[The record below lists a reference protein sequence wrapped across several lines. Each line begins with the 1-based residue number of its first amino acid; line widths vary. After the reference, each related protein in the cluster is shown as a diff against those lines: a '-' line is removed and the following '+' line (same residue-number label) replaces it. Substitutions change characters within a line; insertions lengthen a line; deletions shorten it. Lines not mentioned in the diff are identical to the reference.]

1 MGASRE
7 EMVRFHNLPISL
19 FKIMKVIIIGASI
32 SGLHTATLLAKQ
44 GVDVEVYDRMDALG
58 SPSRTLIVTGKINE
72 VLDPVPEEMVLNRV
86 KHLEIFSKSRS
97 ARLELSCPDLIVER
111 SRFVEWFA
119 RRAEEAGVK
128 MILGHRFEG
137 FAQFGKKVAV
147 TLRNLETNEAKQI
160 STDILV
166 GADGVHSAVSQAA
179 SRNGHPVSALVQAR
193 VALPESGEGDTYRV
207 WFDTDRTNYFYWL
220 IPESDRVAVVGLIAE
235 DVPQAKAR
243 LIEFLRDK
251 ELEAIEFQSSIVP
264 MHQFGNA
271 NGTLDPNRN
280 IFAVGDAA
288 AQVKV
293 TTVGGVVPGLYGAKA
308 LAQAILNGRNYRK
321 ELGGLKMELHLHL
334 LVRHVLNRFS
344 DQDYDELIGMLDG
357 GLKEILEEW
366 TRDELTQC
374 FLRMIWAEPRLITL
388 GAKVFL
394 RSLL

>member
-1 MGASRE
+1 
-7 EMVRFHNLPISL
+7 
-19 FKIMKVIIIGASI
+19 MKVIIIGASI
-32 SGLHTATLLAKQ
+32 SGLYTATLLAKQ
-44 GVDVEVYDRMDALG
+44 GVDVEVYDRMNALG
-58 SPSRTLIVTGKINE
+58 GPSRTLIVTGKINE
-72 VLDPVPEEMVLNRV
+72 VLDSVPEEMVLNKV
-86 KHLEIFSKSRS
+86 KYLELFSKSRS

-111 SRFVEWFA
+111 RRFVEFVS
-119 RRAEEAGVK
+119 RMAEEAGVR

-137 FAQFGKKVAV
+137 FAQFGKKVVV

-166 GADGVHSAVSQAA
+166 GADGVSSAVSQAA

-193 VALPESGEGDTYRV
+193 VALPESGEAGTYRV
-207 WFDTDRTNYFYWL
+207 WFDTNQTKYFYWL
-220 IPESDRVAVVGLIAE
+220 IPESDRVAAVGLIAE

-243 LIEFLRDK
+243 LIEFLQEK
-251 ELEAIEFQSSIVP
+251 QLEAIEFQSSIVP

-271 NGTLDPNRN
+271 DGTVDSNRN
-280 IFAVGDAA
+280 VFVVGDAA

-293 TTVGGVVPGLYGAKA
+293 TTVGGVVPGLYGARA

-321 ELGGLKMELHLHL
+321 ELNGLKIELHLHL

-344 DQDYDELIGMLDG
+344 DRDYDELIGMLDG

-374 FLRMIWAEPRLITL
+374 FMRMIWAEPRLITL

>member
-1 MGASRE
+1 M
-7 EMVRFHNLPISL
+7 
-19 FKIMKVIIIGASI
+19 MKVIIIGASI

-44 GVDVEVYDRMDALG
+44 GVDVEIYDRMNALG

-72 VLDPVPEEMVLNRV
+72 VLDSVPEEMVLNKV
-86 KHLEIFSKSRS
+86 KYLELFSKSRS

-111 SRFVEWFA
+111 RRFVEFVA
-119 RRAEEAGVK
+119 RMAEEAGVR
-128 MILGHRFEG
+128 MILGHQFEG
-137 FAQFGKKVAV
+137 FAQFGKKVVV

-160 STDILV
+160 SADILV
-166 GADGVHSAVSQAA
+166 GADGVQSAVSHAA
-179 SRNGHPVSALVQAR
+179 SRNGHRVAALVQAR
-193 VALPESGEGDTYRV
+193 VALPESGEGGTYRV
-207 WFDTDRTNYFYWL
+207 WFDTNQTKYFYWL
-220 IPESDRVAVVGLIAE
+220 IPESDRVAAVGLIAE

-243 LIEFLRDK
+243 LIEFLREK
-251 ELEAIEFQSSIVP
+251 QLEAIEFQSSIVP
-264 MHQFGNA
+264 MHQFGSA
-271 NGTLDPNRN
+271 NGVMVPNRN
-280 IFAVGDAA
+280 VFVVGDAA

-293 TTVGGVVPGLYGAKA
+293 TTVGGVVPGLFGARA

-321 ELGGLKMELHLHL
+321 ELNGLKMELNLHL

-366 TRDELTQC
+366 TRDELTQS
-374 FLRMIWAEPRLITL
+374 FLRMIWAKPRLITL

>member
-1 MGASRE
+1 
-7 EMVRFHNLPISL
+7 
-19 FKIMKVIIIGASI
+19 MKVIIVGASI
-32 SGLHTATLLAKQ
+32 SGLYTATLLARQ

-72 VLDPVPEEMVLNRV
+72 VLDSVPEEMVLNKV
-86 KHLEIFSKSRS
+86 KHLELFSRSRS

-111 SRFVEWFA
+111 RRFVEFFV
-119 RRAEEAGVK
+119 RMAEEAGTKV
-128 MILGHRFEG
+128 ILGHQFEG
-137 FAQFGKKVAV
+137 FGQFGKKVAV

-179 SRNGHPVSALVQAR
+179 SRNGHRLAALVQAR
-193 VALPESGEGDTYRV
+193 VPLPESGEGGTYRV

-220 IPESDRVAVVGLIAE
+220 IPESDRVAAVGLIAE

-243 LIEFLRDK
+243 LTEFLREK
-251 ELEAIEFQSSIVP
+251 QLEAIEFQSAIVP
-264 MHQFGNA
+264 MHQFGSA
-271 NGTLDPNRN
+271 GGVMDPNRN
-280 IFAVGDAA
+280 VFVVGDAA

-293 TTVGGVVPGLYGAKA
+293 TTVGGVVPGLYGARA

-321 ELGGLKMELHLHL
+321 ELNGLKMELHLHL

-357 GLKEILEEW
+357 GLKEVLEEW
-366 TRDELTQC
+366 TRDELAQS

-388 GAKVFL
+388 GVKVLL

>member
-1 MGASRE
+1 
-7 EMVRFHNLPISL
+7 
-19 FKIMKVIIIGASI
+19 MKVIIIGASI

-44 GVDVEVYDRMDALG
+44 GVDVEVYDRMSALG

-72 VLDPVPEEMVLNRV
+72 VLDSVPEEMVLNRV
-86 KHLEIFSKSRS
+86 RHLELFSKSRS
-97 ARLELSCPDLIVER
+97 ARLDLSCPDLIVER

-119 RRAEEAGVK
+119 RRAEEAGAK
-128 MILGHRFEG
+128 MILGHQFEG

-147 TLRNLETNEAKQI
+147 MLRNLATDEAKQV

-166 GADGVHSAVSQAA
+166 GADGVHSAVSQAV
-179 SRNGHPVSALVQAR
+179 SRNGHPVSALAQAR
-193 VALPESGEGDTYRV
+193 VALPESGAGDTYRV
-207 WFDTDRTNYFYWL
+207 WFDTDRTHYFYWL
-220 IPESDRVAVVGLIAE
+220 IPESDGVAAVGVIAE

-243 LIEFLRDK
+243 LIEFLREK
-251 ELEAIEFQSSIVP
+251 QLEAIEFQSAIVP
-264 MHQFGNA
+264 MHQFGSA
-271 NGTLDPNRN
+271 NGTVDPNRN
-280 IFAVGDAA
+280 VFVVGDAA

-293 TTVGGVVPGLYGAKA
+293 TTVGGVVPGLYGAQA
-308 LAQAILNGRNYRK
+308 LAQAILNGRNYGK
-321 ELGGLKMELHLHL
+321 ELGELKMELHLHL
-334 LVRHVLNRFS
+334 LVRQVLNRFS

-366 TRDELTQC
+366 TRDELTEC

>member
-1 MGASRE
+1 
-7 EMVRFHNLPISL
+7 
-19 FKIMKVIIIGASI
+19 MKVIIIGASI

-44 GVDVEVYDRMDALG
+44 GVDVEVYDRMSALG

-72 VLDPVPEEMVLNRV
+72 VLDSVPEEMVLNRV
-86 KHLEIFSKSRS
+86 RHLELFSKSRS
-97 ARLELSCPDLIVER
+97 ARLDLSCPDLIVER

-119 RRAEEAGVK
+119 RRAEEAGAK
-128 MILGHRFEG
+128 MILGHQFEG

-147 TLRNLETNEAKQI
+147 MLRDLATDEAKQV

-166 GADGVHSAVSQAA
+166 GADGVHSAVSQAV
-179 SRNGHPVSALVQAR
+179 SRNGHPVSALAQAR
-193 VALPESGEGDTYRV
+193 VALPESGAGDTYRV
-207 WFDTDRTNYFYWL
+207 WFDTDRTHYFYWL
-220 IPESDRVAVVGLIAE
+220 IPESDGVAAVGVIAE

-243 LIEFLRDK
+243 LIEFLRGK
-251 ELEAIEFQSSIVP
+251 QLEAIEFQSAIVP
-264 MHQFGNA
+264 MHQFGSA
-271 NGTLDPNRN
+271 NGTVDPNRN
-280 IFAVGDAA
+280 VFVVGDAA

-293 TTVGGVVPGLYGAKA
+293 TTVGGVVPGLYGAQA
-308 LAQAILNGRNYRK
+308 LAQAILNGRNYGK
-321 ELGGLKMELHLHL
+321 ELGELKMELHLHL
-334 LVRHVLNRFS
+334 LVRQVLNRFS

-366 TRDELTQC
+366 TRDELTEC

>member
-1 MGASRE
+1 
-7 EMVRFHNLPISL
+7 
-19 FKIMKVIIIGASI
+19 MKVIIIGASI
-32 SGLHTATLLAKQ
+32 SGLYTATLLAKQ
-44 GVDVEVYDRMDALG
+44 GVEVEVYDRMDALG

-72 VLDPVPEEMVLNRV
+72 VLDSVPEEMVLNQV
-86 KHLEIFSKSRS
+86 KYLELFSRSRS

-111 SRFVEWFA
+111 RRFVEFVA
-119 RRAEEAGVK
+119 RMAEEAGAR
-128 MILGHRFEG
+128 MILGHQFEG

-160 STDILV
+160 SADILV
-166 GADGVHSAVSQAA
+166 GADGVQSAVSHAA
-179 SRNGHPVSALVQAR
+179 SRNGHRVAALVQAR
-193 VALPESGEGDTYRV
+193 VPLLESGEGGTYRV
-207 WFDTDRTNYFYWL
+207 WFDTNRTNYFYWL
-220 IPESDRVAVVGLIAE
+220 IPESDRVASVGLIAE

-243 LIEFLRDK
+243 LMEFLREK
-251 ELEAIEFQSSIVP
+251 QLEAIEFQSALVP
-264 MHQFGNA
+264 MRRFGSA
-271 NGTLDPNRN
+271 NGVMVPNRN
-280 IFAVGDAA
+280 VFVVGDAA

-293 TTVGGVVPGLYGAKA
+293 TTVGGVVPGLYGARA

-321 ELGGLKMELHLHL
+321 ELGGLKTELNLHL

-394 RSLL
+394 RSIL